1 MKQLRIIELMRRTSQ
16 SILVAGMLVL
26 APFAVSDGHKETEI
40 KIPSEAF
47 SLTGKLMN
55 IELTDTGGTITV
67 AGTTGIY
74 GQVFLTYNMTLNPN
88 STAQGAFT
96 GRGFGVNADGTRNAG
111 VRSGVWRREGT
122 KFTMHELD
130 DITDGNQALCKAT
143 LDIATGEFE
152 MTFYLL

>member
-1 MKQLRIIELMRRTSQ
+1 MLLIQHLFYVASMNSLTMKTERKFRKQLRIIELMRRTSQ

-74 GQVFLTYNMTLNPN
+74 G
-88 STAQGAFT
+88 
-96 GRGFGVNADGTRNAG
+96 R
-111 VRSGVWRREGT
+111 VRSVR
-122 KFTMHELD
+122 
-130 DITDGNQALCKAT
+130 
-143 LDIATGEFE
+143 
-152 MTFYLL
+152 